1 MQYKDKILI
10 VEGHA
15 IFQLW
20 FFSLVQ
26 CKKYLLNVYNATVFS
41 AWMQSVL
48 NLFEHDSFSNF
59 LLIWV
64 YTIKYI
70 LAWLVLIDNALL

>member
-48 NLFEHDSFSNF
+48 NLFEWFFF
-59 LLIWV
+59 LLPFS
-64 YTIKYI
+64 
-70 LAWLVLIDNALL
+70 LHLHD